1 MEISFFMKHFT
12 NHRKCLYQFSATWK
26 CQLIILLVTLVT
38 SGCAV
43 QPKVVTEE
51 ESQRRVTQ
59 DLLLLQKDQDV
70 IRGSISLEEAT
81 ARALKN
87 NLDLQ
92 IELTRKTLAQKQ
104 LNLTSYDMLPKLV
117 VDLSYNSRSNFSGA
131 SSRSLLTG
139 RRTLEPSTSS
149 QKDVFSSALGLSWNI
164 LDFGVSYYRA
174 QQAADHVLIHE
185 EQKRK
190 VVNRIVQDVR
200 AAYWRAVS
208 HERLIFRM
216 HKLKERVR
224 ESIEQNDQI
233 KLKRL
238 SNPKNKLAY
247 KRDLLGLEREISQL
261 QRNLS
266 MAKSQLAALM
276 NIKPGTTFSLV
287 IPERGVFTSRLDLE
301 MEEMEQIA
309 LESRPELRELFYK
322 KRANA
327 KETRAAILQMLPGI
341 ELRGDYNYSSNS
353 FLFNGDWLSIGS
365 QLSWNLISLISMPAK
380 MNELDA
386 KEKLLDLERLSMSMA
401 VLAQLHVSLAQFG
414 NVSEEYRA
422 AYDYMQ
428 VQNRIIEI
436 ARVEAYLGKI
446 SEHQLIHEEMNTLL
460 AEVRSDYIYSEL
472 ENAYAGIYVSLG
484 LDPIPADLDN
494 KDLLSLTSELEEHWS
509 RR

>member
-1 MEISFFMKHFT
+1 M
-12 NHRKCLYQFSATWK
+12 
-26 CQLIILLVTLVT
+26 LVT

-43 QPKVVTEE
+43 QPKVVTEQE
-51 ESQRRVTQ
+51 NQHRVIQ
-59 DLLLLQKDQDV
+59 DLLLLEKDQDV
-70 IRGSISLEEAT
+70 IKGPISLEEAT

-200 AAYWRAVS
+200 AAYWRTVS
-208 HERLIFRM
+208 YERLIFRM
-216 HKLKERVR
+216 RRLKEKVR
-224 ESIEQNDQI
+224 ESIEQNYQM
-233 KLKRL
+233 RQEQL
-238 SNPKNKLAY
+238 SNPKNNLGY
-247 KRDLLGLEREISQL
+247 IRDLLGIEREISQL
-261 QRNLS
+261 HRNLS

-276 NIKPGTTFSLV
+276 NIKPGTSFSLV
-287 IPERGVFTSRLDLE
+287 IPERGVFTSKLDLE
-301 MEEMEQIA
+301 MEDMEQIA

-341 ELRGDYNYSSNS
+341 ELRGDYNYNSNS

-380 MNELDA
+380 MDELGA

-401 VLAQLHVSLAQFG
+401 ILAQLHVSLAQFS
-414 NVSEEYRA
+414 NIREEYRA
-422 AYDYMQ
+422 VYDYMQ

-436 ARVEAYLGKI
+436 TRVEAYLGKI

-460 AEVRSDYIYSEL
+460 AEVRADYIYSEL
-472 ENAYAGIYVSLG
+472 ENAYAGVYVSLG
-484 LDPIPADLDN
+484 LDPIPADLDS
-494 KDLLSLTSELEEHWS
+494 KDLSDLTAKLAEHWS

>member
-1 MEISFFMKHFT
+1 MRL
-12 NHRKCLYQFSATWK
+12 NFSH
-26 CQLIILLVTLVT
+26 QLIHLPAKMIAYKFQLLILLVMVIT

-43 QPKVVTEE
+43 QPKVVTEHE
-51 ESQRRVTQ
+51 NQHRVAQ
-59 DLLLLQKDQDV
+59 DLLLLQQDQDA
-70 IRGSISLEEAT
+70 IQGPISLEEAT

-87 NLDLQ
+87 NLALQ

-117 VDLSYNSRSNFSGA
+117 VDLNYNSRSNFSGA

-149 QKDVFSSALGLSWNI
+149 NRDVFSTALGLSWNI

-174 QQAADHVLIHE
+174 QQAADNVLIHE
-185 EQKRK
+185 EQKRG
-190 VVNRIVQDVR
+190 VINRIVQDVR
-200 AAYWRAVS
+200 TAYWRAVS
-208 HERLIFRM
+208 HERLIMRM
-216 HKLKERVR
+216 YRLKAKVR
-224 ESIEQNDQI
+224 ESIIQNDQMERE
-233 KLKRL
+233 RL
-238 SNPKNKLAY
+238 NNPKNILAY
-247 KRDLLGLEREISQL
+247 KRDLLGIERELSYL

-276 NIKPGTTFSLV
+276 NIKPGTAFSLV
-287 IPERGVFTSRLDLE
+287 IPERGVFTSKLDLE
-301 MEEMEQIA
+301 VDDMEQIA

-380 MNELDA
+380 IDELGA
-386 KEKLLDLERLSMSMA
+386 KEKLLDAERLSMSMA
-401 VLAQLHVSLAQFG
+401 ILAQLHVSLAQFG
-414 NVSEEYRA
+414 NLSEEYRA
-422 AYDYMQ
+422 AYDYLQ
-428 VQNRIIEI
+428 VQKRIIEI
-436 ARVEAYLGKI
+436 TRVEAYLGKI
-446 SEHQLIHEEMNTLL
+446 SGHQLIHEEMNTLL
-460 AEVRSDYIYSEL
+460 AELRCDSIYSEL

-494 KDLLSLTSELEEHWS
+494 QDLTNLTSELAKHWS
-509 RR
+509 KR

>member
-1 MEISFFMKHFT
+1 MKY
-12 NHRKCLYQFSATWK
+12 KI
-26 CQLIILLVTLVT
+26 IILLVSLIA

-43 QPKVVTEE
+43 QPKVITEQE
-51 ESQRRVTQ
+51 NKHRVIQ
-59 DLLLLQKDQDV
+59 DLLSLQQDQDA
-70 IRGSISLEEAT
+70 IQGPISLEEAT

-104 LNLTSYDMLPKLV
+104 LNLASYDMLPKLV
-117 VDLSYNSRSNFSGA
+117 VDLNYNSRNNFSGA
-131 SSRSLLTG
+131 SSRSLITG
-139 RRTLEPSTSS
+139 RRTLEPSRSS
-149 QKDVFSSALGLSWNI
+149 NKDVFSAALGLSWNI

-174 QQAADHVLIHE
+174 QQAADHVLVHE

-190 VVNRIVQDVR
+190 VINRIVQDVR

-208 HERLIFRM
+208 HERLVVRM
-216 HKLKERVR
+216 RRLKERVSG
-224 ESIEQNDQI
+224 SIEQIDQMEQ
-233 KLKRL
+233 KRL
-238 SNPKNKLAY
+238 STPKNNLMY
-247 KRDLLGLEREISQL
+247 KRDLLSIEREVSRL

-276 NIKPGTTFSLV
+276 NIKPGTSFSLV
-287 IPERGVFTSRLDLE
+287 IPERDVFTSKLDLE
-301 MEEMEQIA
+301 VVDMEQIA
-309 LESRPELRELFYK
+309 LESRPELRELSYK

-341 ELRGDYNYSSNS
+341 ELRGDYNYNSNT

-380 MNELDA
+380 MSELGA
-386 KEKLLDLERLSMSMA
+386 KEKLLDVERLSMSMA

-414 NVSEEYRA
+414 NISEEYRA

-428 VQNRIIEI
+428 VQNKIIELT
-436 ARVEAYLGKI
+436 RVEAYLGKI
-446 SEHQLIHEEMNTLL
+446 SEHKLIHEEMNILL
-460 AEVRSDYIYSEL
+460 AEVRCDYIYSEL

-484 LDPIPADLDN
+484 LDPIPENLDSSDLSN
-494 KDLLSLTSELEEHWS
+494 LTSELTEHWS